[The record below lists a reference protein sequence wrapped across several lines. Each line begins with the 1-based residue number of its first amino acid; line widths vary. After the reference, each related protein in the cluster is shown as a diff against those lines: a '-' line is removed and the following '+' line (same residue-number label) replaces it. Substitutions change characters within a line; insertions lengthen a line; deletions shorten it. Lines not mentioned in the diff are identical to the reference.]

1 MNQLKCAVIG
11 CGRIGCGFDDLK
23 SNKIRT
29 HAKAY
34 FNNKN
39 TKLVALCDVDELKL
53 KKYSK
58 KYSVENTFTNVD
70 EMFEKVELDC
80 VSICT
85 LSDSHLELVDLAI
98 KSKIRGIFLEKPI
111 SNSLKNAKGII
122 KNCNQN
128 QVILA
133 VNHQRRFDPFYQKLS
148 HFIHSEIGKIQLVNI
163 FYGGGIANT
172 CSHVFDILRL
182 FFGDVKS
189 ASGVYSKNKS
199 LSSLDP
205 NLDVNLEF
213 KNGINVS
220 LHALDLTKYGICE
233 MDIFGLKGRIKL
245 NLITNEIKYY
255 KINHSKFQDYKNL
268 KKVSLPFQESK
279 YAFDISLGL
288 QNLIDSIR
296 YKKEILCTG
305 QDGYKSLEIVTASIK
320 SAKSKRKILLPLKNL
335 QEPTRSR

>member
-39 TKLVALCDVDELKL
+39 TKLVALCDIDKLKL

-58 KYSVENTFTNVD
+58 KYNVRNTFTNAM
-70 EMFEKVELDC
+70 EMFKELEFDC

-85 LSDSHLELVDLAI
+85 SSENHLELVDLAI
-98 KSKIRGIFLEKPI
+98 KSKVRGIFLEKPI
-111 SNSLKNAKGII
+111 SNDLKNAKKII

-133 VNHQRRFDPFYQKLS
+133 VNHQRRFDPFYQQLS
-148 HFIHSEIGKIQLVNI
+148 NLIHSNKIGEIQLISI

-182 FFGDVKS
+182 FFGEVKS
-189 ASGVYSKNKS
+189 VSGTYSKNKS
-199 LSSLDP
+199 LNNLDP

-213 KNGINVS
+213 KSGVKAS
-220 LHALDLTKYGICE
+220 LQALDLRKYGICE
-233 MDIFGLKGRIKL
+233 MNIFGLKGRIIL
-245 NLITNEIKYY
+245 NLVTNEIKYY
-255 KINHSKFQDYKNL
+255 KINNDKFQDYKNL
-268 KKVSLPFQESK
+268 KKMSSPINESK
-279 YAFDISLGL
+279 HALDISLGL
-288 QNLIDSIR
+288 QNIID
-296 YKKEILCTG
+296 
-305 QDGYKSLEIVTASIK
+305 
-320 SAKSKRKILLPLKNL
+320 
-335 QEPTRSR
+335 